1 MRKGEL
7 PAKIRKE
14 FETNSNRVL
23 YVSDLAVKFNV
34 LITQVQATV
43 LRLQKQNMPIETVLR
58 GQAWKFVPSGDKSM
72 AATEKKSSAEPKMY
86 RELGSTKSGK
96 TLVIDDAEGIVYRLE
111 EIL

>member
-1 MRKGEL
+1 
-7 PAKIRKE
+7 
-14 FETNSNRVL
+14 
-23 YVSDLAVKFNV
+23 
-34 LITQVQATV
+34 
-43 LRLQKQNMPIETVLR
+43 
-58 GQAWKFVPSGDKSM
+58 VPSGDKSM